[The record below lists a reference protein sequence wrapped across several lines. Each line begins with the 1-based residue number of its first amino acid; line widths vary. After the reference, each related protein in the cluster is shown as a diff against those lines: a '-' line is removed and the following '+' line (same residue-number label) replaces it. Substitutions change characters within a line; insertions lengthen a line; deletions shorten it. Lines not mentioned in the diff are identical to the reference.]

1 MLTSVLPA
9 IKKAL
14 IISVVALTIAVN
26 YCFTPAFDDQ
36 DWLIWANK
44 CLAQSY
50 DTSADAKLKKW
61 ELLITSD
68 SFIRLRKT
76 YVKGRQE
83 YFSFNLH
90 KLNNVDYV
98 GNPNTGI
105 LELKTVADD
114 IIVQTRN
121 DRKGDVDSMT
131 TALNIPLKNMPAE
144 RLDSLEEALNYFKE
158 KGL

>member
-9 IKKAL
+9 IKKVL
-14 IISVVALTIAVN
+14 IITTVALTLAVN
-26 YCFTPAFDDQ
+26 YCFKYKFDEQ
-36 DWLIWANK
+36 DWLVWANK

-61 ELLITSD
+61 ELLITPD

-76 YVKGRQE
+76 YAKGKQE
-83 YFSFNLH
+83 YYSFNLH

-98 GNPNTGI
+98 GNPVAGI
-105 LELKTVADD
+105 LELKTIADD

-131 TALNIPLKNMPAE
+131 TALNIPLKNIPTE

>member
-14 IISVVALTIAVN
+14 IIAIVTLTVAVN
-26 YCFTPAFDDQ
+26 YCFIPAFDDQ

-61 ELLITSD
+61 ELLITPD

-76 YVKGRQE
+76 YAKGRQE
-83 YFSFNLH
+83 YYSFNLH
-90 KLNNVDYV
+90 KLNNVYYV
-98 GNPNTGI
+98 GNPTTGT
-105 LELKTVADD
+105 LELKTIADD